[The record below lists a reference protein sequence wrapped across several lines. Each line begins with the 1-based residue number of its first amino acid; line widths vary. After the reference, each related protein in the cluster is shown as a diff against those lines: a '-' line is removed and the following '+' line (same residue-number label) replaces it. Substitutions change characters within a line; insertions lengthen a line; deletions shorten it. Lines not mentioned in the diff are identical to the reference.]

1 LSDVFKAA
9 VCHPTPHCARPGA
22 DGARRRACMDVV
34 LAGLGWVAVTGHG
47 EVKIRVLAPDGVG
60 VMQREPLMPFE
71 ARTSTE
77 SYTGGGD
84 KRGTSRR
91 TKSLKAPKQPR
102 W

>member
-1 LSDVFKAA
+1 
-9 VCHPTPHCARPGA
+9 
-22 DGARRRACMDVV
+22 MDVV

-47 EVKIRVLAPDGVG
+47 EVKIRVLAPEGVG

-77 SYTGGGD
+77 SYRGGGD

-91 TKSLKAPKQPR
+91 TKSLKAPRRPR